1 MTALPA
7 AVLWDMD
14 GTLVDT
20 EPLWMVAQNQMAT
33 EHGVMWTA
41 DDAHGTVGK
50 AMPASAGALKAK
62 GITLTVEQIIARL
75 VADVVDAIGE
85 NVPCGCPA
93 QNNY

>member
-1 MTALPA
+1 
-7 AVLWDMD
+7 
-14 GTLVDT
+14 
-20 EPLWMVAQNQMAT
+20 
-33 EHGVMWTA
+33 
-41 DDAHGTVGK
+41 
-50 AMPASAGALKAK
+50 MPASAGALKAK